1 MKLCREC
8 SWAPEQ
14 RYLFGGGGGGINPLM
29 KLCLIGSG
37 VPAFIL
43 LDRVSYVLYIK

>member
-14 RYLFGGGGGGINPLM
+14 RYLLGGGEGVNPLM
-29 KLCLIGSG
+29 KLCLMGSG